1 MLFLCPKP
9 KGGVR
14 VKREYRVC
22 PRGCKCVW
30 AERSD
35 DARFCMLSVCP
46 YSAISDGARVSLVE
60 GENASED
67 RVDGLGSGC
76 GDE

>member
-1 MLFLCPKP
+1 M
-9 KGGVR
+9 
-14 VKREYRVC
+14 KREYRVC

-30 AERSD
+30 AEQSD